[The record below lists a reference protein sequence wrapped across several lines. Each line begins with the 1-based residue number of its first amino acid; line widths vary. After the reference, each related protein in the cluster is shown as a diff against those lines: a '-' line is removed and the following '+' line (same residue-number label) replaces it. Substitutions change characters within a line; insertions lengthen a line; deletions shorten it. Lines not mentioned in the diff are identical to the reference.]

1 MTARFRLALIGWGA
15 IHRRVAQLLGERAID
30 AEIAAIGVRD
40 GASIRNDAPAGA
52 RILTRPEELGDIE
65 IDLVLEAAGRAAVEP
80 WGRAALARG
89 LPYAVSSTS
98 AFVDDA
104 LLERML
110 AIARAHGGQVIIPP
124 GALGGVDALAAASSL
139 PLRSV
144 THTIVKPPAAWR
156 GTTAEQ
162 LINLDSLSAATTFF
176 QGSAREAADRFPQ
189 NANVTIVSALAGVG
203 LDKTRVILIADP
215 AAVMNGHRLSAEGDF
230 GKLEVSIDNRPLA
243 TNPKSSEMTALNL
256 VRLIENRSSPLA
268 R

>member
-1 MTARFRLALIGWGA
+1 MKPRVRLALIGWGA
-15 IHRRVAQLLGERAID
+15 IHRRVAQLLDERAIH

-40 GASIRNDAPAGA
+40 QTATRGDAPASA
-52 RILTRPEELGDIE
+52 RILTQPDELSDIE
-65 IDLVLEAAGRAAVEP
+65 LDLVLEAAGRAAVEP
-80 WGRAALARG
+80 WGRAALTRG

-104 LLERML
+104 LLERLL
-110 AIARAHGGQVIIPP
+110 ALARAHGGQLVIPP

-139 PLRSV
+139 SLSSV

-156 GTTAEQ
+156 GTAAADM
-162 LINLDSLSAATTFF
+162 IDLDSLARATTFF
-176 QGSAREAADRFPQ
+176 QGTAREAADRFPQ

-203 LDKTRVILIADP
+203 LDRTRVILIADP

-230 GKLEVSIDNRPLA
+230 GRLNVSIDNRPLA

-256 VRLIENRSSPLA
+256 VRLIENRASPLA